1 MHLGRALMALQATA
15 DTDEFKAFDIWN
27 RYLRF
32 ACISWATHESDA
44 DSPKLGG
51 FEKKLLAELQSLL
64 EDSKAVPMLHAQ
76 LVNSEQCPSLLKGTS
91 YVSSMVHVE
100 EISCMK
106 LILTAFLFSHNM
118 L

>member
-1 MHLGRALMALQATA
+1 MALQPTA

-91 YVSSMVHVE
+91 YVSSMVHVPC
-100 EISCMK
+100 SM
-106 LILTAFLFSHNM
+106 LFVLSILVL
-118 L
+118 LLL